1 MVDSIDTIA
10 VYSWHTRGVTKVYLM
25 PESCE
30 AALRRADDTW
40 AGSKSNGEVELS
52 GSTELAA

>member
-1 MVDSIDTIA
+1 MVDTVDTIA

-30 AALRRADDTW
+30 AALRRADDT
-40 AGSKSNGEVELS
+40 
-52 GSTELAA
+52 